1 VRDVLTD
8 LFDRF
13 LRYLAL
19 AAGVLLLVLML
30 FTVVDV
36 ILRYV
41 FNAPLRSVYE
51 FTEFLMAAIVFLAVA
66 YTGWV
71 GAHISVDVFAK
82 WLDRPSLRFIPAVL
96 AFMGAALFVLIAYRA
111 GLETLATMDQVSNL
125 LRWRF
130 YPFRFAVAFGSGL
143 FALVLFIQGV
153 QALRSRPTGD
163 NR

>member
-1 VRDVLTD
+1 MID
-8 LFDRF
+8 LFGRF

-19 AAGVLLLVLML
+19 AAGVLLLVLTV

-51 FTEFLMAAIVFLAVA
+51 FTEFVMAAIVFLAVA

-82 WLDRPSLRFIPAVL
+82 WLDKPGLRFIPAVL
-96 AFMGAALFVLIAYRA
+96 AFMGAALFALVAYRA
-111 GLETLATMDQVSNL
+111 VLEMFATIDQVSNL
-125 LRWRF
+125 LRWPF

-143 FALVLFIQGV
+143 FAVVLLIQGV
-153 QALRSRPTGD
+153 QALRGQRTED
-163 NR
+163 RQ

>member
-1 VRDVLTD
+1 MID
-8 LFDRF
+8 LFGRF

-19 AAGVLLLVLML
+19 AAGVLLLVLTV

-51 FTEFLMAAIVFLAVA
+51 FTEFVMAAIVFLAVA

-82 WLDRPSLRFIPAVL
+82 WLDKPSLRFIPAVL
-96 AFMGAALFVLIAYRA
+96 AFMGAALFALVAYRA
-111 GLETLATMDQVSNL
+111 VLEMFATIDQVSNL
-125 LRWRF
+125 LRWPF

-143 FALVLFIQGV
+143 FAVVLLIQGV
-153 QALRSRPTGD
+153 QALRGQRTED
-163 NR
+163 RQ

>member
-1 VRDVLTD
+1 VLIG

-19 AAGVLLLVLML
+19 AAGVLLLLLML

-36 ILRYV
+36 FLRYL

-51 FTEFLMAAIVFLAVA
+51 FTEFLMAAIVFFAVA

-82 WLDRPSLRFIPAVL
+82 WLDRPSLRFIPAIL
-96 AFMGAALFVLIAYRA
+96 AFMGSALFVLIAYRA
-111 GLETLATMDQVSNL
+111 LLETFATYDQVSNL
-125 LRWRF
+125 LRWPF
-130 YPFRFAVAFGSGL
+130 YPFRFAVSFGSGL
-143 FALVLFIQGV
+143 FAVVLFVQGV
-153 QALRSRPTGD
+153 QALRTRPTED

>member
-1 VRDVLTD
+1 MTD
-8 LFDRF
+8 LFGRF

-19 AAGVLLLVLML
+19 AAGVLLLILTV

-51 FTEFLMAAIVFLAVA
+51 FTEFVMAAIVFLAVA

-82 WLDRPSLRFIPAVL
+82 WLDKPSLRFIPAIL
-96 AFMGAALFVLIAYRA
+96 AFMGAALFALIAYRA
-111 GLETLATMDQVSNL
+111 LLETFATIDQVSNL
-125 LRWRF
+125 LRWPF
-130 YPFRFAVAFGSGL
+130 YPFRFTVAFGSAL
-143 FALVLFIQGV
+143 FAVVLVIQGI
-153 QALRSRPTGD
+153 QALRGSRSEEKQ
-163 NR
+163 

>member
-1 VRDVLTD
+1 VLTD
-8 LFDRF
+8 LFARF

-19 AAGVLLLVLML
+19 AAGVLLLILMA
-30 FTVVDV
+30 FTVADV

-82 WLDRPSLRFIPAVL
+82 WLDRPSLRFIPAIL
-96 AFMGAALFVLIAYRA
+96 AFLGAAIFALVAYRA
-111 GLETLATMDQVSNL
+111 YLETLATLDQVSNL
-125 LRWRF
+125 LRWPF
-130 YPFRFAVAFGSGL
+130 YPFRFAVAFGA
-143 FALVLFIQGV
+143 ALYAVVLVIQGV
-153 QALRSRPTGD
+153 QALRSGPTED
-163 NR
+163 HR